1 MTLPPSPITPTIDLD
16 APGVGHGFL
25 RLPYS
30 RDDSAWGSVMIP
42 VTVVRGAPGPTA
54 LLTGGNH
61 GDEYEGPLALFDL
74 ARILDP
80 AELTGAA
87 IIVPALNYPAFRA
100 ATRTSPIDRGNLN
113 RSFPGSPTGS
123 VTQKI
128 ADFVTRE
135 LLPRADI
142 VLDFHSGGRTLDFL
156 PFCAA
161 HVLPDREQEA
171 RALAAVAAFGA
182 PWSMKMLEI
191 DSVGMFDST
200 AEAMGKT
207 FVTTELGGGGT
218 ARAETVAIARRGALN
233 LLRHAGILRGAPEP
247 AATRWLD
254 MPSSDCFA
262 FAEDDGLIEPAI
274 DLGARVAAGDL
285 LARIHPVSR
294 TGLAPA
300 EIRART
306 RRPARRPPFPGPRQG
321 RRLCRRR
328 RRRAM
333 TPPANASSGFHTA
346 LKPGEQSFSVNRR
359 KTSKESLRA
368 PARSKW
374 PQWRP
379 PAPST
384 FVAAG
389 SP

>member
-1 MTLPPSPITPTIDLD
+1 MAGLPPSPIVPTIDLD
-16 APGVGHGFL
+16 AAGARHGFL

-42 VTVVRGAPGPTA
+42 VAVVRGASGPTA

-74 ARILDP
+74 ARSLDP

-156 PFCAA
+156 PFAAA
-161 HVLPDREQEA
+161 HVLPDKTQEA
-171 RALAAVAAFGA
+171 RALAAVEAFGA

-191 DSVGMFDST
+191 DSVGMFDTT
-200 AEAMGKT
+200 AEDMGKT

-218 ARAETVAIARRGALN
+218 ARAATVAIARRGVRN

-262 FAEDDGLIEPAI
+262 FAEDDGLIEPAV

-285 LARIHPVSR
+285 LARIHPATR

-300 EIRART
+300 EIRARLDGLLV
-306 RRPARRPPFPGPRQG
+306 ARHFPGLVKAG
-321 RRLCRRR
+321 DC
-328 RRRAM
+328 A
-333 TPPANASSGFHTA
+333 A
-346 LKPGEQSFSVNRR
+346 V
-359 KTSKESLRA
+359 
-368 PARSKW
+368 
-374 PQWRP
+374 
-379 PAPST
+379 
-384 FVAAG
+384 VAV
-389 SP
+389 PL